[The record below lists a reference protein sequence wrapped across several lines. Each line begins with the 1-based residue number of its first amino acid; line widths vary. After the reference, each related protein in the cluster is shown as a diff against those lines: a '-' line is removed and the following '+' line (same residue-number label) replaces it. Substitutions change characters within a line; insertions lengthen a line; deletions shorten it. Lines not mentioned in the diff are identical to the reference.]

1 MWRFQVTACWTT
13 AGYGGVLCLHPLF
26 LFLSLKWCLPSKPSS
41 FPQLSTPTL
50 GRSIDCNPSA
60 PLWNWPLVRNSGLS
74 PYLLPYLNRGVLL
87 FPSSSSNPFLHHHHP
102 TLSMALPCFG
112 QKPSGKVGKSLWP
125 PSFSFGTMFIYSPP
139 AWEMNIGFSALPPS
153 AVIISWCVFSS
164 GFDKMKRT
172 VTRATQTC
180 QLSKSLV
187 VKLGERPRKTLVST
201 HNPSEWIVFFS
212 CNCFCF

>member
-50 GRSIDCNPSA
+50 GRSIDCNPLCS
-60 PLWNWPLVRNSGLS
+60 PLKLAFGEEFRAFPISS
-74 PYLLPYLNRGVLL
+74 P
-87 FPSSSSNPFLHHHHP
+87 P
-102 TLSMALPCFG
+102 TLIEGCCFFLPPPQIPFCTITTQHFPWHFLALARSHQVRLERVSDRPHLVLEPCLF
-112 QKPSGKVGKSLWP
+112 
-125 PSFSFGTMFIYSPP
+125 YSPP

-164 GFDKMKRT
+164 GFDKMKE
-172 VTRATQTC
+172 QSPG
-180 QLSKSLV
+180 LL
-187 VKLGERPRKTLVST
+187 RPASSRSPWWLNLEKGHGRHL
-201 HNPSEWIVFFS
+201 
-212 CNCFCF
+212 